1 MSKKCNKC
9 GEVKELEGFYK
20 RKNAKDGHEYTCKV
34 CTKSKTKAWYE
45 ANKERKAITGL
56 AWREANKEKD
66 QAYNSSWRKANKEK
80 RALASKAWI
89 KDNPERA
96 RANWK
101 AWREINKEKA
111 AAKNKAWREANPERA
126 RAAVKA
132 WHQVHPDRR
141 NASGAKYRAA
151 KIKRTVPW
159 ADLVSIQAIYSEAKR
174 LTETTGVKHHV
185 DHVIPLQG
193 ELVSGLHVESNLQV
207 LTAQENCSKSN
218 KFNTNN

>member
-1 MSKKCNKC
+1 MIKKCNKC
-9 GEVKELEGFYK
+9 EEVKALADFYK
-20 RKNAKDGHEYTCKV
+20 KKNAKDGHGYICKV

-56 AWREANKEKD
+56 AWREANKEK
-66 QAYNSSWRKANKEK
+66 

-101 AWREINKEKA
+101 AWQERNKEKV
-111 AAKNKAWREANPERA
+111 AAKNKVWREANPERA

-132 WHQVHPDRR
+132 WHQAHSNRR

-151 KIKRTVPW
+151 KIKRTVAW
-159 ADLVSIQAIYSEAKR
+159 ANNEIIESIYAEARR
-174 LTETTGVKHHV
+174 LSETTGILFHV

-193 ELVSGLHVESNLQV
+193 KLVSGLHVETNLQI
-207 LTAQENCSKSN
+207 LMAHENSSKSN
-218 KFNTNN
+218 NFKP

>member
-1 MSKKCNKC
+1 MNKKCIKC
-9 GEVKELEGFYK
+9 GEVKELTYFYK
-20 RKNAKDGHEYTCKV
+20 RKNAKDGHEYICKV

-80 RALASKAWI
+80 IALASKAWI

-101 AWREINKEKA
+101 AWQERNKEKV
-111 AAKNKAWREANPERA
+111 AAKNKVWREANPERA

-132 WHQVHPDRR
+132 WHQVHSDRR

-151 KIKRTVPW
+151 KIKRTVAW
-159 ADLVSIQAIYSEAKR
+159 ANNEIIESIYAESRR
-174 LTETTGVKHHV
+174 LSETTGILFNV

-193 ELVSGLHVESNLQV
+193 KLVSGFHVETNLQI
-207 LTAQENCSKSN
+207 LMAHENSSKSN
-218 KFNTNN
+218 NFKP